1 VSCPYIGNQ
10 PGRPTAIKTE
20 TIKLAIG
27 AKNPGNSVN
36 IKLTRQ
42 GKTMI
47 EAVDTQADSAV
58 LAGSFM
64 ITNLVISGFKIR
76 NRSHFEQ
83 L

>member
-1 VSCPYIGNQ
+1 MSCPYIGNQ
-10 PGRPTAIKTE
+10 TGRPAAIKTG

-47 EAVDTQADSAV
+47 GAVDTQAVSTV

-64 ITNLVISGFKIR
+64 MTNLVISGFKIR